1 MPCVALSLPEFV
13 VMKSCGQEW
22 MSKGYSRAQN
32 MLCSPWTWFYMEKS
46 KSCVNSC
53 NSFPGIT
60 LEASIFYDS
69 RAINIQI
76 YSYIFK
82 FQLIVTN
89 PGIYLKR
96 INNDT
101 VDCKN
106 LKINTLVIV
115 LSQIWKCMSS
125 TISLQFIR

>member
-1 MPCVALSLPEFV
+1 V
-13 VMKSCGQEW
+13 VKSGCQ
-22 MSKGYSRAQN
+22 RAI
-32 MLCSPWTWFYMEKS
+32 LVLKTCSVLHGRGFNMEKS

-101 VDCKN
+101 VDSKN
-106 LKINTLVIV
+106 
-115 LSQIWKCMSS
+115 S
-125 TISLQFIR
+125 